1 MAGSD
6 DEDYGAPMPKAA
18 AQKKKPA
25 KKAIAAVKEEEE
37 EMLELKDRLAA
48 L

>member
-25 KKAIAAVKEEEE
+25 KKVGPFSKPV
-37 EMLELKDRLAA
+37 LSLSLS